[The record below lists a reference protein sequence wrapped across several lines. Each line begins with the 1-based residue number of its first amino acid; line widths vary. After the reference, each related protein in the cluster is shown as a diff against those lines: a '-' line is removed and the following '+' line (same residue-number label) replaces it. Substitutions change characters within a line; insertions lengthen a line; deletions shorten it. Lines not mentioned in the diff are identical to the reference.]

1 MSRGKYS
8 NSIPVDLIME
18 ISSRLPAK
26 SITRFCCVS
35 KLWSSI
41 FHSPYF
47 KDLFLTRS
55 SKCPRLLFVIKE
67 THNGEWLFFSSPQPH
82 NPCEK
87 TSLVVSAG
95 FRLKSSKEWSRL
107 DFCGYASGL
116 ICFTHHMWS
125 DNEKNI
131 VNVICS
137 PSTAQRFSRFDPI
150 GKQFKVLSNHKILTL
165 KADNIEYWRKIRYC
179 SLTHDPNSEPICIN
193 GVLYYLAQDSSTI
206 VCFDVRSET
215 YKCIK
220 SKGNEPKLINY
231 KGKLGGVHWNYY
243 AYGGISTTIELH
255 LWILEDEERQE
266 WSDYFYTW
274 HDNRFVDRNDVY
286 VAGVTATGEVVVST
300 KRIRVPFCVLFINP
314 VKNTFQSV
322 ELEGFGDMID
332 IKNNKVYAFVD
343 HVEDLN
349 FDIGKTIYDATSTS
363 PPEEKRKHKR
373 SSTSFEAQR

>member
-35 KLWSSI
+35 KLWSSM

-55 SKCPRLLFVIKE
+55 SKRPRLLFLIKE

-87 TSLVVSAG
+87 SSLVVSAG
-95 FRLKSSKEWSRL
+95 FRLRSSKELSRL
-107 DFCGYASGL
+107 EFRGYASGL
-116 ICFTHHMWS
+116 FCFTHHMWIS
-125 DNEKNI
+125 DNEKSI
-131 VNVICS
+131 VNVIC
-137 PSTAQRFSRFDPI
+137 PSTAQRVSLPRLTSDDKSTSFLGFDPI

-165 KADNIEYWRKIRYC
+165 KAENMEWRKTRYC
-179 SLTHDPNSEPICIN
+179 SLTHDPKSEPICIN

-215 YKCIK
+215 YKLIK
-220 SKGNEPKLINY
+220 SKGHEPKLINY
-231 KGKLGGVHWNYY
+231 RGKLGGVHWNYY

-255 LWILEDEERQE
+255 LWILEDAETQK
-266 WSDYFYTW
+266 WHNYFYTW

-286 VAGVTATGEVVVST
+286 VAGVTATGEIVVST
-300 KRIRVPFCVLFINP
+300 RRIRVPFCVLFINP
-314 VKNTFQSV
+314 KKNTFQSV
-322 ELEGFGDMID
+322 ELEGFEDMLD
-332 IKNNKVYAFVD
+332 IKNNEVYAFVD
-343 HVEDLN
+343 HVEDLK
-349 FDIGKTIYDATSTS
+349 FDVVKTTYDA
-363 PPEEKRKHKR
+363 
-373 SSTSFEAQR
+373 